1 MAKQATEASSNIKT
15 PVVPRNAPY
24 APLTFNNPN
33 VNDGTPAEP
42 VLTMKVADKGRMI
55 VAPSKVDVKSDNASE
70 MNSQR

>member
-1 MAKQATEASSNIKT
+1 
-15 PVVPRNAPY
+15 
-24 APLTFNNPN
+24 LTFNNPN